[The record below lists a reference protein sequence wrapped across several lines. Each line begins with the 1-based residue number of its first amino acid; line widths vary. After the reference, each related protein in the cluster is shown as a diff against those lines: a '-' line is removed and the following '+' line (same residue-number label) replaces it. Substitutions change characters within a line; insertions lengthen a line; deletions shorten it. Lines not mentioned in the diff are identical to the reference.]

1 MDCCRSE
8 KSLTYAQSE
17 VKSYSFTT
25 TCSQNFLLVSF
36 SSQILPAQW
45 QRLYLVIALKLDFQ
59 ISSSYRLRIFKPVK
73 VNFSCISSC
82 LWSWKLGE
90 EKVAVITKQMHLM
103 RSPLASQLRVKLCTG
118 TTWEQLLWSSPS
130 LLSQQLQSAPWT
142 FPSGRL
148 RASSFSIKWQHV
160 VLSLLLLLHD
170 AASFLLM

>member
-1 MDCCRSE
+1 MGCCRSE

-103 RSPLASQLRVKLCTG
+103 RSPLASQLESQAVYWDNVRAVALVIP
-118 TTWEQLLWSSPS
+118 LLTVTAAAISPLNIS
-130 LLSQQLQSAPWT
+130 LRKAAGII
-142 FPSGRL
+142 F
-148 RASSFSIKWQHV
+148 
-160 VLSLLLLLHD
+160 LH
-170 AASFLLM
+170 